1 MKPVISS
8 HLAKYRKLKGM
19 TQDELAE
26 LSGLTSRTIQRIE
39 SGQVMPQMHTLKLLA
54 KCLDI
59 EPEKIISIP
68 DTDTV
73 VTGKPQQA
81 PSGILA
87 AMHILPLIGIFIPLA
102 NVLTSA
108 AFWLLKKDQEEIFD
122 RQGRII
128 LNFQITIS
136 IVAGLAM
143 ITMVLYFPVGFPL
156 LMSCYLMAILS
167 AAYNMIRVLKRKDI
181 SYPLSVRFLKTR

>member
-1 MKPVISS
+1 
-8 HLAKYRKLKGM
+8 M

-54 KCLDI
+54 QCLNI
-59 EPEKIISIP
+59 EPEKIVSIP
-68 DTDTV
+68 DTDM
-73 VTGKPQQA
+73 VTTDKPQQA
-81 PSGILA
+81 PNGILA

-122 RQGRII
+122 RQARII

-136 IVAGLAM
+136 IVAGLAI
-143 ITMVLYFPVGFPL
+143 ITMVLYFPIGFPL
-156 LMSCYLMAILS
+156 LMSCYLMAILL
-167 AAYNMIRVLKRKDI
+167 AAYNMVRVLKRKNI
-181 SYPLSVRFLKTR
+181 YYPLSVRFLKIK